1 MISAGEFR
9 NGVTFEQDGQV
20 LQVVEFQHVKPGK
33 GAAFVR
39 TKTKNVITGSVVET
53 SYNPTA
59 KFPQAFWRA
68 GVPKN
73 VLQFVPMPRNEI
85 SRKFLMDPRLNGVIM
100 TGSFRTG
107 KMLRELRPD
116 LHVLAETSGK
126 DAMII
131 TATADPDQAVKD
143 LVKSAFG
150 HSGQKC
156 SAASVAIVEA
166 SVYDNP
172 AFLRQLKDAAASL
185 KVGGSWEV
193 NSVVTPLIREPEG
206 NLLRALTQLEPGE
219 EWLLKPEPSEDNPC
233 LWSPGIRLG
242 VKPGSW
248 FHQTECFGPVLGI
261 IRAENLE
268 EAIDIQNDS
277 EFGLTGGLQS
287 LDEREIALWKTKVQV
302 GNAYINRVITGAIV
316 RRQPFGGW
324 NHSSMGPGAKAGGPN
339 YLTMLGSWEEKALP
353 QKLRTPGERI
363 SGLVEK
369 LCSELPDC
377 AKRIR
382 SAAGSQAKWWMEE
395 FGVEHDPSRVYGENN
410 TFRYIPVKGILARVE
425 NMSDDNVAILLL
437 GAKLCGVLLHLSIG
451 TSRPWIQKMHGYY
464 ASLTVETEAE
474 LIVRMPEALQGV
486 RFLRGT
492 DISEALA
499 NAARAR
505 DVEVLDRP
513 VLANGRLELLGYFR
527 EQAVSET
534 VHRYGN
540 LIPPPGS
547 FKTDSV

>member
-1 MISAGEFR
+1 
-9 NGVTFEQDGQV
+9 
-20 LQVVEFQHVKPGK
+20 
-33 GAAFVR
+33 
-39 TKTKNVITGSVVET
+39 
-53 SYNPTA
+53 
-59 KFPQAFWRA
+59 
-68 GVPKN
+68 
-73 VLQFVPMPRNEI
+73 
-85 SRKFLMDPRLNGVIM
+85 M

-316 RRQPFGGW
+316 RRQPFESHG
-324 NHSSMGPGAKAGGPN
+324 
-339 YLTMLGSWEEKALP
+339 T
-353 QKLRTPGERI
+353 
-363 SGLVEK
+363 
-369 LCSELPDC
+369 
-377 AKRIR
+377 
-382 SAAGSQAKWWMEE
+382 
-395 FGVEHDPSRVYGENN
+395 VYDA
-410 TFRYIPVKGILARVE
+410 F
-425 NMSDDNVAILLL
+425 
-437 GAKLCGVLLHLSIG
+437 
-451 TSRPWIQKMHGYY
+451 
-464 ASLTVETEAE
+464 
-474 LIVRMPEALQGV
+474 
-486 RFLRGT
+486 
-492 DISEALA
+492 
-499 NAARAR
+499 
-505 DVEVLDRP
+505 
-513 VLANGRLELLGYFR
+513 
-527 EQAVSET
+527 
-534 VHRYGN
+534 HRYPARECG
-540 LIPPPGS
+540 IPPQTP
-547 FKTDSV
+547 

>member
-1 MISAGEFR
+1 
-9 NGVTFEQDGQV
+9 
-20 LQVVEFQHVKPGK
+20 
-33 GAAFVR
+33 
-39 TKTKNVITGSVVET
+39 
-53 SYNPTA
+53 
-59 KFPQAFWRA
+59 
-68 GVPKN
+68 
-73 VLQFVPMPRNEI
+73 
-85 SRKFLMDPRLNGVIM
+85 
-100 TGSFRTG
+100 
-107 KMLRELRPD
+107 
-116 LHVLAETSGK
+116 
-126 DAMII
+126 MII

-339 YLTMLGSWEEKALP
+339 YLTMLGSWEERRCPKSCVRRVNVSPDWWKNCVPSCRTAP
-353 QKLRTPGERI
+353 SASVLRPGPRP
-363 SGLVEK
+363 SGGW
-369 LCSELPDC
+369 
-377 AKRIR
+377 RN
-382 SAAGSQAKWWMEE
+382 SAW
-395 FGVEHDPSRVYGENN
+395 
-410 TFRYIPVKGILARVE
+410 
-425 NMSDDNVAILLL
+425 NM
-437 GAKLCGVLLHLSIG
+437 
-451 TSRPWIQKMHGYY
+451 
-464 ASLTVETEAE
+464 
-474 LIVRMPEALQGV
+474 
-486 RFLRGT
+486 
-492 DISEALA
+492 
-499 NAARAR
+499 
-505 DVEVLDRP
+505 
-513 VLANGRLELLGYFR
+513 
-527 EQAVSET
+527 
-534 VHRYGN
+534 
-540 LIPPPGS
+540 IPPVFTEKIIPS
-547 FKTDSV
+547 AISR

>member
-1 MISAGEFR
+1 M
-9 NGVTFEQDGQV
+9 
-20 LQVVEFQHVKPGK
+20 
-33 GAAFVR
+33 
-39 TKTKNVITGSVVET
+39 
-53 SYNPTA
+53 
-59 KFPQAFWRA
+59 
-68 GVPKN
+68 
-73 VLQFVPMPRNEI
+73 
-85 SRKFLMDPRLNGVIM
+85 
-100 TGSFRTG
+100 
-107 KMLRELRPD
+107 
-116 LHVLAETSGK
+116 
-126 DAMII
+126 
-131 TATADPDQAVKD
+131 
-143 LVKSAFG
+143 
-150 HSGQKC
+150 
-156 SAASVAIVEA
+156 
-166 SVYDNP
+166 
-172 AFLRQLKDAAASL
+172 RQLKDAAASL

-395 FGVEHDPSRVYGENN
+395 FGVDHDPSRVYGENN
-410 TFRYIPVKGILARVE
+410 IFRYTPVKGILARVE
-425 NMSDDNVAILLL
+425 NMSDDDVAILLL

-451 TSRPWIQKMHGYY
+451 ASRPWIQKMHGYY
-464 ASLTVETEAE
+464 ASLSVETEAE
-474 LIVRMPEALQGV
+474 LIGRMPEALQGV

-492 DISEALA
+492 DISEALV
-499 NAARAR
+499 NAAHAR

-513 VLANGRLELLGYFR
+513 VLANGRVELLGYFR

>member
-1 MISAGEFR
+1 M
-9 NGVTFEQDGQV
+9 
-20 LQVVEFQHVKPGK
+20 
-33 GAAFVR
+33 
-39 TKTKNVITGSVVET
+39 
-53 SYNPTA
+53 
-59 KFPQAFWRA
+59 
-68 GVPKN
+68 
-73 VLQFVPMPRNEI
+73 
-85 SRKFLMDPRLNGVIM
+85 
-100 TGSFRTG
+100 
-107 KMLRELRPD
+107 
-116 LHVLAETSGK
+116 
-126 DAMII
+126 
-131 TATADPDQAVKD
+131 
-143 LVKSAFG
+143 
-150 HSGQKC
+150 
-156 SAASVAIVEA
+156 
-166 SVYDNP
+166 
-172 AFLRQLKDAAASL
+172 
-185 KVGGSWEV
+185 
-193 NSVVTPLIREPEG
+193 
-206 NLLRALTQLEPGE
+206 
-219 EWLLKPEPSEDNPC
+219 
-233 LWSPGIRLG
+233 
-242 VKPGSW
+242 KPGSW

-474 LIVRMPEALQGV
+474 LIGRMPEALPGI

-492 DISEALA
+492 DISETLA

-547 FKTDSV
+547 FKTGQRVKGREGLNPGFRVS

>member
-1 MISAGEFR
+1 MAG
-9 NGVTFEQDGQV
+9 NA
-20 LQVVEFQHVKPGK
+20 VVFKPSEL
-33 GAAFVR
+33 AV
-39 TKTKNVITGSVVET
+39 
-53 SYNPTA
+53 YTA
-59 KFPQAFWRA
+59 WQIVQAFWRA

-100 TGSFRTG
+100 TGSYRTG

-185 KVGGSWEV
+185 KVGSSWEV

-339 YLTMLGSWEEKALP
+339 YLTMLGCWEEKALP

-369 LCSELPDC
+369 LCSDLPDC

-395 FGVEHDPSRVYGENN
+395 FGVEHDPSHIYGENN

-425 NMSDDNVAILLL
+425 NMSDDDVAILLL
-437 GAKLCGVLLHLSIG
+437 GAKLCGVLLHLSVG
-451 TSRPWIQKMHGYY
+451 EERPWIRKMNGYY
-464 ASLTVETEAE
+464 ASLTVETETE
-474 LIVRMPEALQGV
+474 LIGRMPEAIQGV

-492 DISEALA
+492 DVSEALA
-499 NAARAR
+499 NAAVHVMRKCWT
-505 DVEVLDRP
+505 VPCLP
-513 VLANGRLELLGYFR
+513 MGRLELLGYFR
-527 EQAVSET
+527 EQSVSET

-547 FKTDSV
+547 FKANRA

>member
-1 MISAGEFR
+1 M
-9 NGVTFEQDGQV
+9 V
-20 LQVVEFQHVKPGK
+20 
-33 GAAFVR
+33 
-39 TKTKNVITGSVVET
+39 
-53 SYNPTA
+53 
-59 KFPQAFWRA
+59 
-68 GVPKN
+68 
-73 VLQFVPMPRNEI
+73 
-85 SRKFLMDPRLNGVIM
+85 
-100 TGSFRTG
+100 
-107 KMLRELRPD
+107 
-116 LHVLAETSGK
+116 
-126 DAMII
+126 I

-156 SAASVAIVEA
+156 SAASLAIVEA

-193 NSVVTPLIREPEG
+193 NSVVTPLIKEPEG

-219 EWLLKPEPSEDNPC
+219 EWLLKPEQSEDNPC

-287 LDEREIALWKTKVQV
+287 LDEREIALWKSKVQV

-324 NHSSMGPGAKAGGPN
+324 KHSSMGPGSKAGGPN
-339 YLTMLGSWEEKALP
+339 YLTMLGRWSEKELP

-363 SGLVEK
+363 AGLVEK

-410 TFRYIPVKGILARVE
+410 TFRYVPVKGILVRTEGMA
-425 NMSDDNVAILLL
+425 DDDVAILLL
-437 GAKLCGVLLHLSIG
+437 GAKLCGVELHLSVEEG
-451 TSRPWIQKMHGYY
+451 RPWIQKMNGYY
-464 ASLTVETEAE
+464 ASLAVETESE
-474 LIVRMPEALQGV
+474 LIDRLPEIAGGV
-486 RFLRGT
+486 QFLRAKG
-492 DISEALA
+492 ISNALFD
-499 NAARAR
+499 AARVR
-505 DVEVLDRP
+505 ELEVLDRP
-513 VLANGRLELLGYFR
+513 VLANGRLELLGFFR

-540 LIPPPGS
+540 IIPPPDS
-547 FKTDSV
+547 FKGATA

>member
-1 MISAGEFR
+1 
-9 NGVTFEQDGQV
+9 
-20 LQVVEFQHVKPGK
+20 
-33 GAAFVR
+33 
-39 TKTKNVITGSVVET
+39 
-53 SYNPTA
+53 
-59 KFPQAFWRA
+59 
-68 GVPKN
+68 
-73 VLQFVPMPRNEI
+73 MPRNEI
-85 SRKFLMDPRLNGVIM
+85 SRKFLMDPHLNGVIM

-287 LDEREIALWKTKVQV
+287 LDEREIALWKLKC
-302 GNAYINRVITGAIV
+302 R
-316 RRQPFGGW
+316 
-324 NHSSMGPGAKAGGPN
+324 
-339 YLTMLGSWEEKALP
+339 
-353 QKLRTPGERI
+353 
-363 SGLVEK
+363 
-369 LCSELPDC
+369 
-377 AKRIR
+377 
-382 SAAGSQAKWWMEE
+382 
-395 FGVEHDPSRVYGENN
+395 
-410 TFRYIPVKGILARVE
+410 
-425 NMSDDNVAILLL
+425 
-437 GAKLCGVLLHLSIG
+437 
-451 TSRPWIQKMHGYY
+451 
-464 ASLTVETEAE
+464 
-474 LIVRMPEALQGV
+474 
-486 RFLRGT
+486 
-492 DISEALA
+492 
-499 NAARAR
+499 
-505 DVEVLDRP
+505 
-513 VLANGRLELLGYFR
+513 
-527 EQAVSET
+527 
-534 VHRYGN
+534 
-540 LIPPPGS
+540 
-547 FKTDSV
+547 